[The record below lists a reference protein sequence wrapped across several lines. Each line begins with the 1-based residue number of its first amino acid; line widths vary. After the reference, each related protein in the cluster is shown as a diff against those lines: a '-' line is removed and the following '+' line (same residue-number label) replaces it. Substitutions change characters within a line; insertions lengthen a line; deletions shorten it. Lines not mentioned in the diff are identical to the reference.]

1 MALSVL
7 DLFSV
12 GIGPSSSHTVG
23 PMRAAKLFA
32 DGLKSD
38 GQPELTTARVQ
49 AELFGSLGATGRGHG
64 SDKAVVLGLQG
75 QDPETVDTDTADD
88 QVAAAAPATP
98 NCGSAATTGWTS
110 TGTRTWSCTAA
121 SRLPAHPNGMTFRA
135 LDHAGAV
142 LSERSYYS
150 DRRRLR
156 RRRAT
161 PTARDQVVADD
172 TPLPYPFTTGRRT
185 AGHLPARGHVRSRDV
200 MLANELV
207 WRTEAELREKLLA
220 LWAVMRQC
228 VDNGCAAE
236 GILPGGLNVRAPR
249 RRTLLLRTLTRPD
262 PRRQSDPL
270 RAMEWVNLFALAVNE
285 ENAAGGRI
293 VTAPTNGA
301 AGIVPAVLHYYVKFV
316 PGADDDGVVRFL
328 LTAAAVGILFKINAS
343 ISGAEV
349 GCQGEVGSACSMAAG
364 GLCEVLGGTPEQV
377 ENAAEVGIEHNL
389 GLTCDPVG
397 GLVQIPCIERNA
409 IASVKAINAA
419 RLALHGDGSHKVSLD
434 KAIKTMRETGAD
446 MKTKYK
452 ETSRGGL
459 AVNVDRVL
467 TMAENQSPDTV
478 EHVLTLDCP
487 ESPGIVHAVSGFL
500 LEHGC
505 DIIDSKQFDD
515 RCDGHFFMRRPLRL
529 GRRCDTT
536 ADTLRDAFAPVADKF
551 GMSWQL
557 EPHGTKRRVL
567 IMVSKFEHCLN
578 DLLFR
583 ARTGELPID
592 DRRRGL
598 QPPDHRRT
606 WSNGTASRSSTCPSP
621 PAPSPRPRT
630 GCWS

>member
-7 DLFSV
+7 DLFSI

-23 PMRAAKLFA
+23 PMRAAKRFT
-32 DGLKSD
+32 DGLESS
-38 GQPELTTARVQ
+38 GQLAATVRVQ

-75 QDPETVDTDTADD
+75 QSPETVDTFTADD
-88 QVAAAAPATP
+88 QVAAAALDAELRIAGHHRVDF
-98 NCGSAATTGWTS
+98 NWDEDVVLHRRTS
-110 TGTRTWSCTAA
+110 
-121 SRLPAHPNGMTFRA
+121 LPAHPNGMTFRA
-135 LDHAGAV
+135 LDHTGEV
-142 LSERSYYS
+142 LRERSFYS
-150 DRRRLR
+150 IGGGFVVDGD
-156 RRRAT
+156 ASGS
-161 PTARDQVVADD
+161 DKVVAD
-172 TPLPYPFTTGRRT
+172 TTVLPYPFTT
-185 AGHLPARGHVRSRDV
+185 ADELLAICAREDMSISDV

-207 WRTEAELREKLLA
+207 WRSEAELRERLLQI
-220 LWAVMRQC
+220 WAVMREC

-236 GILPGGLNVRAPR
+236 GILPGSLNVRRRAPS
-249 RRTLLLRTLTRPD
+249 LFKTLTAD
-262 PRRQSDPL
+262 TGVSDPL

-301 AGIVPAVLHYYVKFV
+301 AGIVPAVLHYYTKFV

-328 LTAAAVGILFKINAS
+328 LAAAAVGILFKINAS

-349 GCQGEVGSACSMAAG
+349 GCQGEVGSACSMAAA

-446 MKTKYK
+446 MKSKYK

-459 AVNVDRVL
+459 AVNV
-467 TMAENQSPDTV
+467 V
-478 EHVLTLDCP
+478 EC
-487 ESPGIVHAVSGFL
+487 
-500 LEHGC
+500 
-505 DIIDSKQFDD
+505 
-515 RCDGHFFMRRPLRL
+515 
-529 GRRCDTT
+529 
-536 ADTLRDAFAPVADKF
+536 
-551 GMSWQL
+551 
-557 EPHGTKRRVL
+557 
-567 IMVSKFEHCLN
+567 
-578 DLLFR
+578 
-583 ARTGELPID
+583 
-592 DRRRGL
+592 
-598 QPPDHRRT
+598 
-606 WSNGTASRSSTCPSP
+606 
-621 PAPSPRPRT
+621 
-630 GCWS
+630 